1 MLQPEAHR
9 FKSVNGMTST
19 NACRPVWGS
28 GCILRPAIFE
38 DGQSRQAPFL
48 LSLPFLLLYC
58 RATLTLDPQ
67 CGLSMHLGRFN
78 HRVPLHIVPTGALRV
93 PLDKFTPSMLSD
105 LRRAIHKIQSST
117 SSDLHHVCPEAGP
130 SSSNLSAPADPDDF
144 HHAPVGV
151 SQQAQPLREGGEAES
166 SRTRVASHGA
176 APSYGPGE
184 RFEAASRGPQRTPPT
199 SSAAKRRE

>member
-1 MLQPEAHR
+1 
-9 FKSVNGMTST
+9 MTST
-19 NACRPVWGS
+19 HRVACLPTSLGKR

-78 HRVPLHIVPTGALRV
+78 HRVPLHIEPTGALRV

-166 SRTRVASHGA
+166 SRTRAASHGA